1 MYCNPAKN
9 VDRNIYVRQVAQTT
23 MNVRRSLHHTYLS
36 PWAVSR
42 SVHLKAIY
50 CKSTHFRGQ
59 FVLVIPSTYFTVYT
73 WNFMFNNCSFF
84 ETLVMIVFVLYTTS
98 IVQWISFIYSKEK
111 IEKIYGHYLQLIS
124 TGTKNSWL
132 VNINTTRLISFECFG
147 FTVHILTSC
156 GGTTKVTHQLNKH
169 NYLAFSLWIGVYVLL

>member
-59 FVLVIPSTYFTVYT
+59 VVLVIPSTYFTVYT
-73 WNFMFNNCSFF
+73 WNFMFNNCSFLRHWLWLF
-84 ETLVMIVFVLYTTS
+84 LFCTQRVLYNEYLS
-98 IVQWISFIYSKEK
+98 YNSKEK
-111 IEKIYGHYLQLIS
+111 KEKIYGHYLQLIS

-132 VNINTTRLISFECFG
+132 VNINTTRL
-147 FTVHILTSC
+147 
-156 GGTTKVTHQLNKH
+156 
-169 NYLAFSLWIGVYVLL
+169 